1 MSLLSQIKSDQL
13 QARKSRESLKA
24 SLLTTLIG
32 EAEMVGKNQ
41 GREVSDQEVQATIK
55 KFLKGINETIEFCK
69 SVQNEAGLI
78 TVEAEK
84 AILSVY
90 VPTQLTPELLQAHI
104 TEIHAGLLSSG
115 EKADM
120 GSIMK
125 TLKMLYEGEYDAKL
139 ASALIKEELQ

>member
-1 MSLLSQIKSDQL
+1 MSLLAQIKADQL
-13 QARKSRESLKA
+13 QARKNREALQA

-41 GREVSDQEVQATIK
+41 GREVTDQEVQATIK

-69 SVQNEAGLI
+69 KNQNAVGLA

-84 AILSVY
+84 AILTVY
-90 VPTQLTPELLQAHI
+90 VPTQLTAEGLKFVI
-104 TEIHAGLLSSG
+104 TEIHAGLLGAS

-125 TLKMLYEGEYDAKL
+125 MLKTRFEGQYDAKL
-139 ASALIKEELQ
+139 ASTLIKGQIG